1 MNVYLFDNLKKQFA
15 RVGAELRFE
24 IDDTLSSAF
33 EVDVVLEKGCELFE
47 FRISEQALNYLEL
60 TVLDITE
67 RSKHLVLLARLAD
80 ENGEILNKEHFLL
93 GYDER
98 HLFVASIDPAS
109 TVDGARQSL
118 KPPEIS
124 LRESGVNK
132 EKRHRRRTKL
142 FKRQGEWFFLP
153 VDIEPDPLLVL
164 RKEPLVRSAGGKPHI
179 ADLAY
184 RYGGVA
190 VRVCSRYP
198 WGLTLEQYA
207 AHIKNQPSL
216 ATKFD
221 WQDRRRNAAVFVKGK
236 IRHPDHGTLTLSS
249 WHRVLMNRERG
260 SERVVFLD

>member
-1 MNVYLFDNLKKQFA
+1 MHDNLKKQFA
-15 RVGAELRFE
+15 RIGAEVRFE
-24 IDDTLSSAF
+24 IRSALSSPF
-33 EVDVVLEKGCELFE
+33 EIDVVQEKGYELFS
-47 FRISEQALNYLEL
+47 FKLRHRDAAFLDL
-60 TVLDITE
+60 TVLEIKE
-67 RSKHLVLLARLAD
+67 RSRHLVLLARLAD
-80 ENGEILNKEHFLL
+80 DDGETLTKEHFLL

-124 LRESGVNK
+124 LRESGLNSN
-132 EKRHRRRTKL
+132 KRHRRKTQL

-153 VDIEPDPLLVL
+153 AEIEPEPLLVL
-164 RKEPLVRSAGGKPHI
+164 RKEPLVRGGGGKPHI
-179 ADLAY
+179 ADFAY

-207 AHIKNQPSL
+207 AHVKNQPSL
-216 ATKFD
+216 ATKYD

-236 IRHPDHGTLTLSS
+236 IRHPDHATISLPS

-260 SERVVFLD
+260 SEKVVFLD